1 MGVVL
6 RVLRRK
12 LMERSELPVP
22 MSLSLHWLWT
32 QIYCNSEVSQHSRD
46 LVKLCV
52 SFTSQKQSL
61 CCCFSPPVSVLPCV
75 MRTHVTVIRHP
86 RETIM
91 RWDEKFILSHSFKD
105 FHPESLAPL
114 CMCSWWDRCHG
125 DGCIWQSHSPPGS
138 QETEVLRTSLSV
150 KTWPQRPTS
159 AT

>member
-6 RVLRRK
+6 RVMRRK
-12 LMERSELPVP
+12 VMEGSELPVP
-22 MSLSLHWLWT
+22 KFLSLHWLWT
-32 QIYCNSEVSQHSRD
+32 EISVILKYHNIPET

-86 RETIM
+86 RETIV
-91 RWDEKFILSHSFKD
+91 RRDEKFILSHSFKD

-114 CMCSWWDRCHG
+114 CLCSWWDRCHG
-125 DGCIWQSHSPPGS
+125 DGCVWRSHSPHGS
-138 QETEVLRTSLSV
+138 QETEVLGTSLSV
-150 KTWPQRPTS
+150 KAWPQRPAS